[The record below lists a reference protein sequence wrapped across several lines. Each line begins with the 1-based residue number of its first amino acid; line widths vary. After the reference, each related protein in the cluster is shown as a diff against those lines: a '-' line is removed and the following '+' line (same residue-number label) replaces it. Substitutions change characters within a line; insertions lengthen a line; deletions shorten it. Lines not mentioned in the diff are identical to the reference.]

1 MAKQLQVLI
10 VDDVEDDALL
20 VLRELRRAGFEP
32 GYTRVY
38 TRAALERAL
47 EREWDVVL
55 CDYSMPG
62 FSALEALA
70 VVRGRGL
77 DLPFIIVSGTVGE
90 ARAVEIMR
98 AGAHDYVFKD
108 NLSRL
113 GVAIER
119 ELREARN
126 RAEKRRLQEQLL
138 VSERMASIG
147 VLAAGVVHEINNPLT
162 ALLGSAELA
171 VLSFRTTQIALGGSS
186 GLEQVGH
193 ELHGVLEA
201 AERIAQIVSDVRLFS
216 RGGSEPPGAVDVRP
230 VLESSVRLAMHEA
243 APRSR
248 IITQF
253 QPTPQVT
260 LPASRLG
267 QVFLNLILN
276 AAQAIPPGN
285 RDANEIRIRTRESA
299 PGWVEVEITDS
310 GCGIPDAIRHAV
322 FEPLVTTKSAGAGT
336 GLGLFIAHRIVTDA
350 GGRIEFDS
358 EVDKGTT
365 FRVTL
370 PASQPAP
377 DALRDA
383 PPNPAPTAP
392 NPTLSRPRGQALYCA
407 MIH

>member
-1 MAKQLQVLI
+1 MAKRLQVLI
-10 VDDVEDDALL
+10 VDDIEDDALL
-20 VLRELRRAGFEP
+20 VVRELRRAGFEP
-32 GYTRVY
+32 AYDRVFTRE
-38 TRAALERAL
+38 ALETAL

-70 VVRGRGL
+70 LVRKRAL
-77 DLPFIIVSGTVGE
+77 DVPFIIVSGTVGE

-108 NLSRL
+108 NLNRL

-126 RAEKRRLQEQLL
+126 RADKRRLQEQLL

-171 VLSFRTTQIALGGSS
+171 VLAFRTTQLALGGAS

-201 AERIAQIVSDVRLFS
+201 AERIAQIVTDVRLFS
-216 RGGSEPPGAVDVRP
+216 RGGSEPPDAVDVRP

-248 IITQF
+248 IITEF
-253 QPTPQVT
+253 EPTAPVT

-276 AAQAIPPGN
+276 AAQAIRPGN
-285 RDANEIRIRTRESA
+285 REANEIRIRTRESA
-299 PGWVEVEITDS
+299 AGWVEIEIADS
-310 GCGIPDAIRHAV
+310 GCGIPEEIRHAV
-322 FEPLVTTKSAGAGT
+322 FEPLFTTKAAGAGT

-350 GGRIEFDS
+350 GGRIEFES
-358 EVDKGTT
+358 EIDKGTT

-370 PASQPAP
+370 PAGVSAADGLREPPAK
-377 DALRDA
+377 
-383 PPNPAPTAP
+383 PAVSSPK
-392 NPTLSRPRGQALYCA
+392 PTLSRPLGRSFYCSMA
-407 MIH
+407 N